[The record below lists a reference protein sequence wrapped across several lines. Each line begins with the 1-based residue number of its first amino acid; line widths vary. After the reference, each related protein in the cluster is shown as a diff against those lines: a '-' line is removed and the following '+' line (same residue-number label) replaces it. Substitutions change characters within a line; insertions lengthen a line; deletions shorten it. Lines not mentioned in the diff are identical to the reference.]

1 MGTDIPTASKM
12 KFLVVL
18 ACFAAV
24 ASALPVAVNND
35 DESYFWYEFGKFV
48 SEYKKDYTGVD
59 DFHGAFGTFKTN
71 LKMINEHNA
80 AAKPFTMAVNQYADM
95 DFETF
100 SKRVLGYRFVNSS
113 APATHEVTGN
123 AASSVDW
130 RKEGIVNAVK
140 NQGQC
145 GSCWAFSAIASL
157 EGANA
162 QSGNKLPN
170 LSEQQLVD
178 CSGSYGNMGCN
189 GGLMDNAFN
198 YLIKESHGDDSES
211 SYPYKAVDGS
221 CKFNKADI
229 AGTLSSFKDIPQGNE
244 NSLQDAVSG
253 RVVSIAIAVVSD
265 FQFYSGGIYDS
276 KACQGAQLNHGV
288 SIVGYD
294 TSSEFWIVRN
304 SWGATWGEAGYIRMK
319 MGENL
324 CGLANAASYPVV

>member
-1 MGTDIPTASKM
+1 M
-12 KFLVVL
+12 KVIIALFAL
-18 ACFAAV
+18 AAV

-35 DESYFWYEFGKFV
+35 EDSYFWYEFGKFV
-48 SEYKKDYTGVD
+48 SEHKKDYAGVD
-59 DFHGAFGTFKTN
+59 DFHGAFATFKDN
-71 LKMINEHNA
+71 LKMINEHNQA
-80 AAKPFTMAVNQYADM
+80 GKSYTLAMNQYGDM
-95 DFETF
+95 DFATF
-100 SKRVLGYRFVNSS
+100 SKKVLGFSGMNSS
-113 APATHEVTGN
+113 APATHEMTG
-123 AASSVDW
+123 AGKDTVDW

-304 SWGATWGEAGYIRMK
+304 SWGATWGESGYIRMK

>member
-1 MGTDIPTASKM
+1 M
-12 KFLVVL
+12 KVIFALL
-18 ACFAAV
+18 ALAAV

-35 DESYFWYEFGKFV
+35 EDSYYWYEFGKFV
-48 SEYKKDYTGVD
+48 SQYKRDYPGVD
-59 DFHGAFGTFKTN
+59 DFHGAFATFKTN

-80 AAKPFTMAVNQYADM
+80 AGKSYTLAMNQYGDM
-95 DFETF
+95 DFDTF
-100 SKRVLGYRFVNSS
+100 NRKVLGYRGVNSS
-113 APATHEVTGN
+113 APSTHEISGN

-130 RKEGIVNAVK
+130 RSQGIVNPVK

-157 EGANA
+157 ESANA
-162 QSGNKLPN
+162 QASKKLPN

-178 CSGSYGNMGCN
+178 CSGAYGNMGCN

-198 YLIKESHGDDSES
+198 YLIKESKGDDSES

-229 AGTLSSFKDIPQGNE
+229 AGTLSSFKDIPAGNE
-244 NSLQDAVSG
+244 NALLDAVSG
-253 RVVSIAIAVVSD
+253 RGVSIALAVVAD

-276 KACQGAQLNHGV
+276 SACKGAQLNHGV
-288 SIVGYD
+288 AIVGYD
-294 TSSEFWIVRN
+294 TTQNFWIVRN
-304 SWGATWGEAGYIRMK
+304 SWGSSWGEQGYIRMK